1 MLASSGKAVGDLEEH
16 FTEKRRKKIPIQ
28 QFDIESPP
36 QAKIVAFSQ
45 APNPD
50 DVAEIR
56 GKFMR

>member
-1 MLASSGKAVGDLEEH
+1 MLASPGKAVSDLEEH
-16 FTEKRRKKIPIQ
+16 FTEQWRKKSPIQ
-28 QFDIESPP
+28 KYDIKSPP